1 MYLKRI
7 TSIFSIIMI
16 FMFTIGQS
24 LLPIVANAQELNT
37 TGVVDSFTFDKE
49 KLGYY
54 ERMGIKVEFSEKP
67 GNRIKPGDTLTLTLP
82 PELKGFSD
90 TIQLDDYGTCKVNA
104 GTVVCTF
111 NDKVESEKDIQGHF
125 YFTVQSTY
133 AEIDQENKVE
143 TNLGTILDKQSVTV
157 TGPSGGGG
165 TDPGKGPFSYKGGE
179 IRPEN
184 TNEVH
189 WYLIVNYNKEVLSNN
204 IDLTDT
210 LQGGQTLNKDS
221 FYFDYDNGNPE
232 DRKTLSLEKFV
243 AEGYGKIQFNSD
255 ETSFSV
261 EINKDKASGNTVT
274 IGYKANITESG
285 KNQKDLENK
294 YTIKYQVKGED
305 LLTNSDDSVVEN
317 IISGGGA
324 GGNKTTSVSG
334 TKKWNDNNA
343 TDRPTTIKVDLL
355 QNGKVVD
362 TKEVT
367 AEKDWKYEFKELA
380 VFDKNGAAY
389 EYKVEEQPV
398 LGYESK
404 VEGYDITNTKVVQ
417 TTNISGT
424 KKWEDYNNK
433 FNKRPGSITVQLL
446 QGDKVIQDTT
456 VKADE
461 KGNWN
466 FSFKDL
472 PKYDGQGNEIKYT
485 VSEVKVDGYET
496 KVEGTTITNTYKNT
510 DKTEVN
516 GKKVWEDYNNK
527 FNKRPGSIT
536 VQLLQGDKVIQ
547 DTTVKADEKGNWNF
561 SFKDLPKYDGQGN
574 EIKYAVNEVK
584 VEGYETKVEGTTI
597 TNTYKNTDKTEVN
610 GKKVWEDYNNKF
622 NTRPGSIKVQL
633 LQGDKVIQ
641 DTTVKADEKGN
652 WNFSFKDLPKYDGQG
667 NEIQYKVSEVKVDG
681 YETKVEGT
689 TITNT
694 YKNTDKTEVNGKK
707 VWEDYNNKFN
717 TRPGSIKVEL
727 HQDDKVIQDT
737 TVKADEKGNWSFSF
751 KDLPKYDGQGNEI
764 QYKVSEVKV
773 DGYETKVEGTTITN
787 TYKNTETTEVNG
799 KKVWEDYNNKFNK
812 RPGSITVQLLQGDK
826 VIQDTKVEAD
836 KEGNWNFSFKDLPKY
851 DEKGNEIKYTVSE
864 VKVDGYETKVE
875 GTTIT
880 NTYKNTETTEVNGK
894 KVWEDYNNKFNKRP
908 GSITVQLLQGDKV
921 IQDTKVEADKE
932 GNWNFSFKDLP
943 KYDGQGNEIQYAVNE
958 VKVEGYETKVEGTT
972 ITNTYK
978 NTETTE
984 VNGKKVWED
993 YNNKFNKR
1001 PGSITVQLLQDDK
1014 VIQDTTVKADEKGNW
1029 SFSFK
1034 DLPKYDRQGN
1044 EIQYKVSEVKVDG
1057 YETKVEGTTI
1067 TNTYKNTETTEVNGK
1082 KVWEDYNNKFNKR
1095 PGSIKVE
1102 LLQDDKVIQDTTV
1115 KADEK
1120 GNWNFSFKDLP
1131 KYDGQ
1136 GNEIQYKVSEVKVD
1150 GYETKVEGTTITN
1163 TYKNTDKTEVS
1174 GKKVWEDYNNKFNKR
1189 PGSITVQLLQGDK
1202 VIQDTKVEADKEGN
1216 WNFSFKDLPK
1226 YDEKGNEIKYTVSE
1240 VKVDGYETKVE
1251 GTTIT
1256 NTYKNTDKTEVNGKK
1271 VWEDYNNKFNTRPG
1285 SIKVE
1290 LLQSDKVI
1298 QDTTV
1303 KADEKGNWS
1312 FSFKDLPKYDGQGNE
1327 IQYKVSEVKVDGY
1340 ETKVEGTTITN
1351 TYKNTDKTEV
1361 NGKKVWE
1368 DYNNKFNT
1376 RPGSITV
1383 QLLQGDKVIQDTKV
1397 EADKEGNW
1405 NFSFKDLPKYD
1416 EKGNEIKYTVSE
1428 VKVDGYET
1436 KVEGT
1441 TITNTYKNTD
1451 KTEVSGKKVWEDYN
1465 NKFNTRPGSIKVQL
1479 LQNGTEFK
1487 TEEVK
1492 ADKEGNWNF
1501 SFKDLPKYDGAGNE
1515 FTYTVDE
1522 VKVDD
1527 YETKVEGT
1535 TITNTYK
1542 NTDKTEVSGKKIWDD
1557 NNAIDR
1563 PLSIKVDLLQNG
1575 KVIDTKEV
1583 SVATNWKYTFEKLRV
1598 YDANGVAYKY
1608 EVKEQPVEGYKSE
1621 VNGYDITNTKIKD
1634 EQHTD
1639 PKDPSTDP
1647 KDPSTDPKDPSTDPK
1662 DPSTDPKDPST
1673 DPKDPSTDPK
1683 DPSTDPKDPST
1694 DPKDPSIDPKDPS
1707 TDPKDPSTDPKDP
1720 STDPKDPSTDP
1731 KDPSTGKNSDSQV
1744 PPTTEKDKPTL
1755 LPNTGG
1761 TSTEMISIF
1770 GGMLLFLLGG
1780 SLIARR
1786 RIK

>member
-37 TGVVDSFTFDKE
+37 AGLVDSFTFDKE

-82 PELKGFSD
+82 PELQGFSD

-165 TDPGKGPFSYKGGE
+165 TDPGKGPFSYKAGE

-189 WYLIVNYNKEVLSNN
+189 WYLIVNYNKEVLSSN

-255 ETSFSV
+255 ETSFDI

-389 EYKVEEQPV
+389 DYKVEEQPV

-417 TTNISGT
+417 TTNISGI

-456 VKADE
+456 VKVDE
-461 KGNWN
+461 K
-466 FSFKDL
+466 
-472 PKYDGQGNEIKYT
+472 
-485 VSEVKVDGYET
+485 
-496 KVEGTTITNTYKNT
+496 
-510 DKTEVN
+510 
-516 GKKVWEDYNNK
+516 
-527 FNKRPGSIT
+527 
-536 VQLLQGDKVIQ
+536 
-547 DTTVKADEKGNWNF
+547 
-561 SFKDLPKYDGQGN
+561 
-574 EIKYAVNEVK
+574 
-584 VEGYETKVEGTTI
+584 
-597 TNTYKNTDKTEVN
+597 
-610 GKKVWEDYNNKF
+610 
-622 NTRPGSIKVQL
+622 
-633 LQGDKVIQ
+633 
-641 DTTVKADEKGN
+641 
-652 WNFSFKDLPKYDGQG
+652 
-667 NEIQYKVSEVKVDG
+667 
-681 YETKVEGT
+681 
-689 TITNT
+689 
-694 YKNTDKTEVNGKK
+694 
-707 VWEDYNNKFN
+707 
-717 TRPGSIKVEL
+717 
-727 HQDDKVIQDT
+727 
-737 TVKADEKGNWSFSF
+737 
-751 KDLPKYDGQGNEI
+751 
-764 QYKVSEVKV
+764 
-773 DGYETKVEGTTITN
+773 
-787 TYKNTETTEVNG
+787 
-799 KKVWEDYNNKFNK
+799 
-812 RPGSITVQLLQGDK
+812 
-826 VIQDTKVEAD
+826 
-836 KEGNWNFSFKDLPKY
+836 GNWNFSFKDLPKY
-851 DEKGNEIKYTVSE
+851 DEKGNEIQYTVSE
-864 VKVDGYETKVE
+864 VKVD
-875 GTTIT
+875 
-880 NTYKNTETTEVNGK
+880 
-894 KVWEDYNNKFNKRP
+894 
-908 GSITVQLLQGDKV
+908 S
-921 IQDTKVEADKE
+921 
-932 GNWNFSFKDLP
+932 
-943 KYDGQGNEIQYAVNE
+943 
-958 VKVEGYETKVEGTT
+958 
-972 ITNTYK
+972 
-978 NTETTE
+978 
-984 VNGKKVWED
+984 
-993 YNNKFNKR
+993 
-1001 PGSITVQLLQDDK
+1001 
-1014 VIQDTTVKADEKGNW
+1014 
-1029 SFSFK
+1029 
-1034 DLPKYDRQGN
+1034 
-1044 EIQYKVSEVKVDG
+1044 
-1057 YETKVEGTTI
+1057 
-1067 TNTYKNTETTEVNGK
+1067 
-1082 KVWEDYNNKFNKR
+1082 
-1095 PGSIKVE
+1095 
-1102 LLQDDKVIQDTTV
+1102 
-1115 KADEK
+1115 
-1120 GNWNFSFKDLP
+1120 
-1131 KYDGQ
+1131 
-1136 GNEIQYKVSEVKVD
+1136 
-1150 GYETKVEGTTITN
+1150 YETKVEGTTITN

-1189 PGSITVQLLQGDK
+1189 PGSIKVQLLQG
-1202 VIQDTKVEADKEGN
+1202 
-1216 WNFSFKDLPK
+1216 
-1226 YDEKGNEIKYTVSE
+1226 
-1240 VKVDGYETKVE
+1240 
-1251 GTTIT
+1251 
-1256 NTYKNTDKTEVNGKK
+1256 GK
-1271 VWEDYNNKFNTRPG
+1271 
-1285 SIKVE
+1285 
-1290 LLQSDKVI
+1290 
-1298 QDTTV
+1298 
-1303 KADEKGNWS
+1303 
-1312 FSFKDLPKYDGQGNE
+1312 
-1327 IQYKVSEVKVDGY
+1327 
-1340 ETKVEGTTITN
+1340 
-1351 TYKNTDKTEV
+1351 
-1361 NGKKVWE
+1361 
-1368 DYNNKFNT
+1368 
-1376 RPGSITV
+1376 
-1383 QLLQGDKVIQDTKV
+1383 
-1397 EADKEGNW
+1397 
-1405 NFSFKDLPKYD
+1405 
-1416 EKGNEIKYTVSE
+1416 
-1428 VKVDGYET
+1428 
-1436 KVEGT
+1436 
-1441 TITNTYKNTD
+1441 
-1451 KTEVSGKKVWEDYN
+1451 
-1465 NKFNTRPGSIKVQL
+1465 
-1479 LQNGTEFK
+1479 EFK

-1501 SFKDLPKYDGAGNE
+1501 SFKDLPKYDGAGDE

-1522 VKVDD
+1522 VKVDG

-1542 NTDKTEVSGKKIWDD
+1542 NTDQTEVSGKKIWDD
-1557 NNAIDR
+1557 NNATDR
-1563 PLSIKVDLLQNG
+1563 PSSIKVDLLQNG
-1575 KVIDTKEV
+1575 KVVDTKEV
-1583 SVATNWKYTFEKLRV
+1583 TAETNWKYTFEKLQA

-1647 KDPSTDPKDPSTDPK
+1647 KDPSTDPKDPSTG
-1662 DPSTDPKDPST
+1662 
-1673 DPKDPSTDPK
+1673 
-1683 DPSTDPKDPST
+1683 
-1694 DPKDPSIDPKDPS
+1694 
-1707 TDPKDPSTDPKDP
+1707 
-1720 STDPKDPSTDP
+1720 P

>member
-1 MYLKRI
+1 
-7 TSIFSIIMI
+7 
-16 FMFTIGQS
+16 MFTIGQS

-446 QGDKVIQDTT
+446 QGDKVIQDTK
-456 VKADE
+456 VEADKE
-461 KGNWN
+461 GNWN

-472 PKYDGQGNEIKYT
+472 PKYDEKGNEIKYT
-485 VSEVKVDGYET
+485 
-496 KVEGTTITNTYKNT
+496 
-510 DKTEVN
+510 
-516 GKKVWEDYNNK
+516 
-527 FNKRPGSIT
+527 
-536 VQLLQGDKVIQ
+536 
-547 DTTVKADEKGNWNF
+547 
-561 SFKDLPKYDGQGN
+561 
-574 EIKYAVNEVK
+574 
-584 VEGYETKVEGTTI
+584 
-597 TNTYKNTDKTEVN
+597 
-610 GKKVWEDYNNKF
+610 
-622 NTRPGSIKVQL
+622 
-633 LQGDKVIQ
+633 
-641 DTTVKADEKGN
+641 
-652 WNFSFKDLPKYDGQG
+652 
-667 NEIQYKVSEVKVDG
+667 
-681 YETKVEGT
+681 
-689 TITNT
+689 
-694 YKNTDKTEVNGKK
+694 
-707 VWEDYNNKFN
+707 
-717 TRPGSIKVEL
+717 
-727 HQDDKVIQDT
+727 
-737 TVKADEKGNWSFSF
+737 
-751 KDLPKYDGQGNEI
+751 
-764 QYKVSEVKV
+764 VSEVKV

-799 KKVWEDYNNKFNK
+799 KKVWEDYNNKFNT

-894 KVWEDYNNKFNKRP
+894 KVWEDYNNKFN
-908 GSITVQLLQGDKV
+908 
-921 IQDTKVEADKE
+921 
-932 GNWNFSFKDLP
+932 
-943 KYDGQGNEIQYAVNE
+943 
-958 VKVEGYETKVEGTT
+958 
-972 ITNTYK
+972 
-978 NTETTE
+978 
-984 VNGKKVWED
+984 
-993 YNNKFNKR
+993 
-1001 PGSITVQLLQDDK
+1001 
-1014 VIQDTTVKADEKGNW
+1014 
-1029 SFSFK
+1029 
-1034 DLPKYDRQGN
+1034 
-1044 EIQYKVSEVKVDG
+1044 
-1057 YETKVEGTTI
+1057 
-1067 TNTYKNTETTEVNGK
+1067 
-1082 KVWEDYNNKFNKR
+1082 
-1095 PGSIKVE
+1095 
-1102 LLQDDKVIQDTTV
+1102 
-1115 KADEK
+1115 
-1120 GNWNFSFKDLP
+1120 
-1131 KYDGQ
+1131 
-1136 GNEIQYKVSEVKVD
+1136 
-1150 GYETKVEGTTITN
+1150 
-1163 TYKNTDKTEVS
+1163 
-1174 GKKVWEDYNNKFNKR
+1174 
-1189 PGSITVQLLQGDK
+1189 
-1202 VIQDTKVEADKEGN
+1202 
-1216 WNFSFKDLPK
+1216 
-1226 YDEKGNEIKYTVSE
+1226 
-1240 VKVDGYETKVE
+1240 
-1251 GTTIT
+1251 
-1256 NTYKNTDKTEVNGKK
+1256 
-1271 VWEDYNNKFNTRPG
+1271 TRPG

-1290 LLQSDKVI
+1290 LLQS
-1298 QDTTV
+1298 
-1303 KADEKGNWS
+1303 
-1312 FSFKDLPKYDGQGNE
+1312 
-1327 IQYKVSEVKVDGY
+1327 
-1340 ETKVEGTTITN
+1340 
-1351 TYKNTDKTEV
+1351 
-1361 NGKKVWE
+1361 
-1368 DYNNKFNT
+1368 
-1376 RPGSITV
+1376 
-1383 QLLQGDKVIQDTKV
+1383 
-1397 EADKEGNW
+1397 
-1405 NFSFKDLPKYD
+1405 
-1416 EKGNEIKYTVSE
+1416 
-1428 VKVDGYET
+1428 
-1436 KVEGT
+1436 
-1441 TITNTYKNTD
+1441 
-1451 KTEVSGKKVWEDYN
+1451 
-1465 NKFNTRPGSIKVQL
+1465 
-1479 LQNGTEFK
+1479 
-1487 TEEVK
+1487 
-1492 ADKEGNWNF
+1492 
-1501 SFKDLPKYDGAGNE
+1501 
-1515 FTYTVDE
+1515 
-1522 VKVDD
+1522 
-1527 YETKVEGT
+1527 
-1535 TITNTYK
+1535 
-1542 NTDKTEVSGKKIWDD
+1542 
-1557 NNAIDR
+1557 
-1563 PLSIKVDLLQNG
+1563 
-1575 KVIDTKEV
+1575 
-1583 SVATNWKYTFEKLRV
+1583 
-1598 YDANGVAYKY
+1598 
-1608 EVKEQPVEGYKSE
+1608 
-1621 VNGYDITNTKIKD
+1621 
-1634 EQHTD
+1634 
-1639 PKDPSTDP
+1639 
-1647 KDPSTDPKDPSTDPK
+1647 
-1662 DPSTDPKDPST
+1662 
-1673 DPKDPSTDPK
+1673 
-1683 DPSTDPKDPST
+1683 
-1694 DPKDPSIDPKDPS
+1694 
-1707 TDPKDPSTDPKDP
+1707 
-1720 STDPKDPSTDP
+1720 
-1731 KDPSTGKNSDSQV
+1731 
-1744 PPTTEKDKPTL
+1744 
-1755 LPNTGG
+1755 
-1761 TSTEMISIF
+1761 
-1770 GGMLLFLLGG
+1770 
-1780 SLIARR
+1780 
-1786 RIK
+1786 